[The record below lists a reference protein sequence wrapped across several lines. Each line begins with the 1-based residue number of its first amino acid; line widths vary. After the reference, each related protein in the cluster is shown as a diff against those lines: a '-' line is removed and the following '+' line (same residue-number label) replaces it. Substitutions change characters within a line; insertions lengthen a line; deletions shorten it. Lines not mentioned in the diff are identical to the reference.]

1 MSVRLA
7 VNSEN
12 QLQEINEMN
21 FAKQPPALKWAA
33 KIISFIFHPVFVP
46 IYVIS
51 FMVYIDPYIFAGF
64 SIWNKSIALIQA
76 FVMFTFFPVVTV
88 LLLKALKFVNTIY
101 LETQKDRIIPYI
113 ACGVWYFWVWYVW
126 HNLPEY
132 PAPAIKFAMAIFLAS
147 SLGLMANIYMKVS
160 MHAISMG
167 VMLTCV
173 ITLGIAGAGFGI
185 YIAIALIIAGLVC
198 TARLIA
204 SNHTQKEIYV
214 GLIIGIISQL
224 IGTSIGNF

>member
-7 VNSEN
+7 VNKEN
-12 QLQEINEMN
+12 QLQEISEPDLV
-21 FAKQPPALKWAA
+21 KQPVILRWIA
-33 KIISFIFHPVFVP
+33 KVISFIFHPVFVP

-64 SIWNKSIALIQA
+64 SMWNKSIALIQA

-88 LLLKALKFVNTIY
+88 LLLKALKFVNTVY

-113 ACGVWYFWVWYVW
+113 ACGIWYFWVWYVW

-132 PAPAIKFAMAIFLAS
+132 PAAAIKFAMAIFIAS
-147 SLGLMANIYMKVS
+147 SLGLMVNIYMKVS

-167 VMLTCV
+167 VMLTCI
-173 ITLGIAGAGFGI
+173 ITLGFDSTGFGV
-185 YIAIALIIAGLVC
+185 YIAVALLIAGLVC

-204 SNHTQKEIYV
+204 SNHAQKEIYT
-214 GLIIGIISQL
+214 GLIIGILSQI